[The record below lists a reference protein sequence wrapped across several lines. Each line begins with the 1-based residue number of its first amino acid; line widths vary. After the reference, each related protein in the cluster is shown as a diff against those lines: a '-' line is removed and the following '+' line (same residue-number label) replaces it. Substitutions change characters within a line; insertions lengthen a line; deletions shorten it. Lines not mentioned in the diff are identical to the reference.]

1 MENNLNATENVKQN
15 YPINDRF
22 LQVID
27 HYGYTAYRLSKESD
41 ISQSQIAHIKNHRNK
56 VSDNVIDELLKV
68 FPEVNRDWLLIGKG
82 NMLNS
87 QEDNVNLYLKEAFSR
102 LGKPQTEVIKDL
114 GVSQQYVSALMSGK
128 KTVGKEVANK
138 LSELYGFDKGAILTG
153 ESAPTVEVL
162 SPYLSRIEQV
172 ARHLGYST
180 VDDFARRNLEYKTKK
195 QIQQLKNVSNTDIAP
210 LVDITKKNDNINFR
224 WLLTGEGDMLTTPQ
238 IKLSDLQIYEPDEID
253 PNDEY
258 SVPLL
263 PISAMG
269 GSLTGFA
276 DSLDSRYRLQRLKV
290 PVKGADW
297 AMFVNGDS
305 MAPECPNGS
314 LVVVKRINELA
325 FIEWGKIF
333 VLDTCNGNILKR
345 LKPTKD
351 KRVVLCESINPEYP
365 PFEVNLDDVFNI
377 FVKVMCVSF

>member
-1 MENNLNATENVKQN
+1 MENSLDVKIIDQK
-15 YPINDRF
+15 DRLEKAF
-22 LQVID
+22 
-27 HYGYTAYRLSKESD
+27 AYLKGQQIVKTQKD
-41 ISQSQIAHIKNHRNK
+41 ISEKTGISVETLTRALKGKSGYLTDKLLRKIANVFDFNQS
-56 VSDNVIDELLKV
+56 
-68 FPEVNRDWLLIGKG
+68 WLLNGEG
-82 NMLNS
+82 EMLNTP
-87 QEDNVNLYLKEAFSR
+87 N
-102 LGKPQTEVIKDL
+102 TEP
-114 GVSQQYVSALMSGK
+114 
-128 KTVGKEVANK
+128 
-138 LSELYGFDKGAILTG
+138 LT
-153 ESAPTVEVL
+153 S

-172 ARHLGYST
+172 ARHIGYKT
-180 VDDFARRNLEYKTKK
+180 IDDFAKINLQYKTKK
-195 QIQQLKNVSNTDIAP
+195 QIDRLKNASNADITP
-210 LVDITKKNDNINFR
+210 LTDITKKNDNINFR
-224 WLLTGEGDMLTTPQ
+224 WLLTGEGNMLTTPQ
-238 IKLSDLQIYEPDEID
+238 VTLSDLQIYEPDEID

>member
-1 MENNLNATENVKQN
+1 MENSLNTTKSSTEKLSDRLKKAIRYIKGNTEYENQTLISEKIDFGRTNLSAAINGDEKYLTEGLISKITNAFPEISYSWLLNGEGEMLNAPNTE
-15 YPINDRF
+15 
-22 LQVID
+22 
-27 HYGYTAYRLSKESD
+27 T
-41 ISQSQIAHIKNHRNK
+41 
-56 VSDNVIDELLKV
+56 
-68 FPEVNRDWLLIGKG
+68 
-82 NMLNS
+82 
-87 QEDNVNLYLKEAFSR
+87 
-102 LGKPQTEVIKDL
+102 
-114 GVSQQYVSALMSGK
+114 
-128 KTVGKEVANK
+128 
-138 LSELYGFDKGAILTG
+138 LT
-153 ESAPTVEVL
+153 S
-162 SPYLSRIEQV
+162 SPYLARIEQV

-195 QIQQLKNVSNTDIAP
+195 QIDRLKNASNADITP
-210 LVDITKKNDNINFR
+210 LTDITKKNDNINFR
-224 WLLTGEGDMLTTPQ
+224 WLLTGEGNMLTTPQ
-238 IKLSDLQIYEPDEID
+238 ITLSDLQIYEPDEID

>member
-1 MENNLNATENVKQN
+1 MENSLDVKIIDQKDRLEKAFAYLKGQQIVKTQKDISEKTGISVETLTRALKGKSGYLTDKLLRKIANVFDFNQSWLLNGEGEMLNAPNTE
-15 YPINDRF
+15 
-22 LQVID
+22 
-27 HYGYTAYRLSKESD
+27 T
-41 ISQSQIAHIKNHRNK
+41 
-56 VSDNVIDELLKV
+56 
-68 FPEVNRDWLLIGKG
+68 
-82 NMLNS
+82 
-87 QEDNVNLYLKEAFSR
+87 
-102 LGKPQTEVIKDL
+102 
-114 GVSQQYVSALMSGK
+114 
-128 KTVGKEVANK
+128 
-138 LSELYGFDKGAILTG
+138 LT
-153 ESAPTVEVL
+153 S
-162 SPYLSRIEQV
+162 SPYLARIEQV

-195 QIQQLKNVSNTDIAP
+195 QIERLKNASNADITP
-210 LVDITKKNDNINFR
+210 LTDITKKNDNINFR
-224 WLLTGEGDMLTTPQ
+224 WLLTGEGNMLTTPQ
-238 IKLSDLQIYEPDEID
+238 VTLSDLQIYEPDEID